1 MQFKELLQFLMEVET
16 ITEESLSE
24 IGYTLDD
31 SNDKY
36 FKVEKGKVSI
46 RNNAL
51 IKEGIYYIF
60 NNDIET
66 ARKIVNVCQN
76 NNPLSSSVALFDFYI
91 SLVGEKIEE
100 CKEKIDILEEASSTE
115 RQKHNSLY
123 FAILVDYLLDIPFEM
138 GHKKDISLD
147 DIFLRETKGAFEL
160 NIQNIIRRKVFY
172 NQFLSAKE
180 SFDSAPKNKT
190 KLLEDI
196 VHEQLIDMASAKNM
210 EFRERVCYYIE
221 NEMYN
226 NAIGLLEGEDKKCG
240 LSLEEKYALK
250 VCLQIRNII
259 ETNLLPTPIQLK
271 KRDHLYS
278 DIEHQNY
285 QQAFELYQ
293 EIFGVQENSPLYY
306 SLKQITELI
315 MRKSNGDFT
324 NIIDIIYKGNYEAL
338 TISLEK
344 YGLSSY
350 YDLIKDYVRL
360 GRYENDFTFHE
371 TISVLYQMI
380 YADFSFDFSYY
391 MNLFYS
397 AIESNDELYSR
408 LYLKMIVHAD
418 LNKDYSDFISSAE
431 ELYQER
437 FNKKFI
443 AVGNYGI
450 QVINKFCDLRDG
462 KYVLCTLKNCY
473 DDRRVKTEELLARN
487 KDMMGDYVEEKNSMI
502 LTYSPYMEGFNPLP
516 VVTQA
521 NDYYKALD
529 FEKAAECYR
538 KLIMFGKPLP
548 YIFGRYGTCLYN
560 LGVYKEAY
568 DVLDYTISL
577 YKEDNNSNKDTKYY
591 ERLLGLIRIKA
602 GDNIILHDRQDSVDT
617 LFDKYPFISEMQLL
631 TNSFPLDEACEK
643 LDLNDEEMQL
653 FYIICARDSYILNE
667 FDEGDYYISLVDPKG
682 LEDKEVKK
690 LYYETIDNKIF
701 YSRRYQDDSKKVL
714 FKK

>member
-1 MQFKELLQFLMEVET
+1 MQFIELLELLLSGEV
-16 ITEESLSE
+16 ITTNRLLSL
-24 IGYTLDD
+24 GYDLD
-31 SNDKY
+31 NDNL
-36 FKVEKGKVSI
+36 FKIK
-46 RNNAL
+46 
-51 IKEGIYYIF
+51 KEGIFLNVNEFIKKGIF
-60 NNDIET
+60 YCLNGDVAT
-66 ARKIVNVCQN
+66 AKRIVEVCKKN
-76 NNPLSSSVALFDFYI
+76 KPSSNSVALFDLYI
-91 SLVGEKIEE
+91 SLIEE
-100 CKEKIDILEEASSTE
+100 NKDEYKEKLDILEKTSSTE
-115 RQKHNSLY
+115 RQRHNSLY
-123 FAILVDYLLDIPFEM
+123 FAILVDYLLDIPVEM
-138 GHKKDISLD
+138 GHKKVISLD
-147 DIFLRETKGAFEL
+147 DIFSRETKGALEL

-180 SFDSAPKNKT
+180 SFDSVPKNKN

-196 VHEQLIDMASAKNM
+196 VHKKLIDMVSAKNM
-210 EFRERVCYYIE
+210 EFRDRVCYYIE
-221 NEMYN
+221 KEMYN
-226 NAIGLLEGEDKKCG
+226 KAIALLEGEDKKCG

-285 QQAFELYQ
+285 QQAFDLYQ

-306 SLKQITELI
+306 SLKKITALI
-315 MRKSNGDFT
+315 RKKSNGDFA

-338 TISLEK
+338 IISLKK

-360 GRYENDFTFHE
+360 GKYENDFTFHE

-418 LNKDYSDFISSAE
+418 LNKDYCDFISSAE

-437 FNKKFI
+437 FNRKFI
-443 AVGNYGI
+443 AVGNYGV

-462 KYVLCTLKNCY
+462 KYVLCNLKNCY
-473 DDRRVKTEELLARN
+473 EDRRVQTEELLARN
-487 KDMMGDYVEEKNSMI
+487 KDMRGDYVEEKNSMV
-502 LTYSPYMEGFNPLP
+502 LTYSPYMKCFNPLP

-529 FEKAAECYR
+529 YEKAAECYR
-538 KLIMFGKPLP
+538 KLIMFGKPMP
-548 YIFGRYGTCLYN
+548 YIYGRYGTSLYN

-577 YKEDNNSNKDTKYY
+577 YKKDNNYNKDTEYY

-602 GDNIILHDRQDSVDT
+602 GDNIILYDRQDNVDT

-643 LDLNDEEMQL
+643 LDLNDEELQL

-667 FDEGDYYISLVDPKG
+667 FDEGDYYISLVDPQE
-682 LEDKEVKK
+682 LEDREVKN
-690 LYYETIDNKIF
+690 LYYEIKDNKIF
-701 YSRRYQDDSKKVL
+701 YSRRYQDDSKKIL